1 MTTEI
6 RITQNNKIIV
16 LIASDSNDISK
27 LLDYI
32 KELPEVGPK
41 LVHPNSLESFFKSGK

>member
-1 MTTEI
+1 LTTEI

-16 LIASDSNDISK
+16 LVAFDSDDISK
-27 LLDYI
+27 LLDHV

-41 LVHPNSLESFFKSGK
+41 LQQPDSLESFFESG